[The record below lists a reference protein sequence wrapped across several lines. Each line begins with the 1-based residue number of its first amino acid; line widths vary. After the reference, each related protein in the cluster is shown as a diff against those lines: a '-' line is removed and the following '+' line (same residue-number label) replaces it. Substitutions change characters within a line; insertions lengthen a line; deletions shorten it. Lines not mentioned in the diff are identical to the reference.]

1 MGPHGI
7 NRAVQRIEFSDCKK
21 GLGVKVIGGYKEI
34 TGEEYGI
41 YIKRIL
47 PGGVAALD
55 GRLKPGDLIL
65 DVNNMS
71 LGGVTNE
78 RAVDILRTAS
88 ASNHMSLLIARDDE
102 SRREFKQ
109 LMEKYGSSNST
120 GSDRSSP
127 TPLAPGKVIETASS
141 SSSSRS
147 TSPQLLSP
155 KDIVTSYSG
164 SYAAPAAPQAMTD
177 SAIQLICV
185 AKGTGLGL
193 NIKGGANRAEGPMV
207 YIQDI
212 VPGGDCHKDGR
223 LKPGD
228 HLVSI
233 NKESL
238 IGVTYEEAKSMLT
251 RTKLR
256 PNPTVEIAFIRRRS
270 SSGSGSGPQSPITMQ
285 PSVNGNSHLLRPTGL
300 GILSPPVNLIPKMS
314 STPNTG
320 SETLPSVKLG
330 QSRIV
335 PAKKDQSPVIS
346 ADCNPSVDPSTELM
360 SGRQTENFST
370 TDNKIALSY
379 ASRLKLEKLEQALGY
394 LGITP
399 TDAQQQAVRDRL
411 QIDSEGTVAYGDFV
425 QVTRELFKLQL
436 DDSGLSHGITRFA
449 SSNLTNLL
457 EPAAHRQVTTS
468 DSEELDEMESLRKDH
483 IEALRQVKKLQ
494 DQLNESENL
503 RLQMQEEL
511 KKIKQ
516 EAKAAVEETRALRT
530 RIHLAE
536 AAQRQARGMEMDYEE
551 VIHLLEA
558 EIAEMKL
565 QLADQPTHAKE
576 ETQDLKKRIAVL
588 ECQLR
593 KSEGAKKGFEVSTQ
607 KLLHFVEVMQ
617 EFLSDHQ
624 GSLTNF
630 SSANDQKIG
639 MSSSSQAIATRFGRK
654 GPWTVTAL
662 ALEAREL
669 SRSVRAILEVDCL
682 PYGWEEA
689 YTADG
694 IKYFINHVTQ
704 TTSWIHPVT
713 SSLSLPEKEGDDM
726 TRDAP
731 EHRS

>member
-1 MGPHGI
+1 MSLLPQSDEAEPERFDGLSLLYWTIMGPHGI

-270 SSGSGSGPQSPITMQ
+270 SSGSGSGPQSPITLQ

-346 ADCNPSVDPSTELM
+346 ADCNPSVDPSTA
-360 SGRQTENFST
+360 
-370 TDNKIALSY
+370 NKDLCSIY

-669 SRSVRAILEVDCL
+669 SRSVRAILEVD
-682 PYGWEEA
+682 
-689 YTADG
+689 
-694 IKYFINHVTQ
+694 
-704 TTSWIHPVT
+704 
-713 SSLSLPEKEGDDM
+713 
-726 TRDAP
+726 
-731 EHRS
+731 